1 MKIKKLNTLIVIIIL
16 GICIFRT
23 WSYLKPADSSTF
35 SGFIKTLQQNG
46 YKVKD
51 VTKDSDV
58 TPPFTDN
65 QKILTVDGNKEVY
78 VFIEQAETVNTIIE
92 KLMSSYQNGSI
103 DYSGIP
109 HLYRKGNLVVTYI
122 GDDKKLLTTLE
133 GILKKS
139 YIN

>member
-1 MKIKKLNTLIVIIIL
+1 MFWV
-16 GICIFRT
+16 
-23 WSYLKPADSSTF
+23 A
-35 SGFIKTLQQNG
+35 
-46 YKVKD
+46 
-51 VTKDSDV
+51 TKDSDV
-58 TPPFTDN
+58 TPPFPDN

-133 GILKKS
+133 GILGKS